1 MDSIITQVNRED
13 EQLNAFAN
21 DKGKDSGWTAT
32 FQIIVQIFVLM
43 KKKVLFLSGVASR
56 ASEQPWKKQKSNSCV

>member
-21 DKGKDSGWTAT
+21 DKGNEAFGDYAILNSCPNICVDEKRRCC
-32 FQIIVQIFVLM
+32 
-43 KKKVLFLSGVASR
+43 SGVLHY
-56 ASEQPWKKQKSNSCV
+56 PGLLNSLEEN

>member
-21 DKGKDSGWTAT
+21 DKGKDGR
-32 FQIIVQIFVLM
+32 IIVEM
-43 KKKVLFLSGVASR
+43 D
-56 ASEQPWKKQKSNSCV
+56 

>member
-21 DKGKDSGWTAT
+21 DKGKADVAII
-32 FQIIVQIFVLM
+32 IIVQIFVLM
-43 KKKVLFLSGVASR
+43 KKRRCCSGCGVALSR
-56 ASEQPWKKQKSNSCV
+56 ASKQP

>member
-21 DKGKDSGWTAT
+21 DNKGTNNFEW
-32 FQIIVQIFVLM
+32 FECFEQHLV
-43 KKKVLFLSGVASR
+43 FLHPGLSPS
-56 ASEQPWKKQKSNSCV
+56 

>member
-21 DKGKDSGWTAT
+21 DKGKEQKRAS
-32 FQIIVQIFVLM
+32 QLLIIVQIFVSM
-43 KKKVLFLSGVASR
+43 ERRKK
-56 ASEQPWKKQKSNSCV
+56 